1 MTNNE
6 QNAIASTESSKNN
19 AIAVL
24 PKVEISGLSDEE
36 VAEAVSRGDVNITS
50 KQTSRSDRKSVV

>member
-6 QNAIASTESSKNN
+6 QNAMASTEISKNN

-24 PKVEISGLSDEE
+24 PKVEVSGLSTEE
-36 VAEAVSRGDVNITS
+36 VAQAVSRGDVNITS
-50 KQTSRSDRKSVV
+50 CLLYTSDAADE